1 MLALA
6 ENERKLLDR
15 CLAFLEAQEVTTVS
29 QKMRCRHAPVK
40 LSGVAVI
47 TIQTVD
53 RPLRIFVVDDERV
66 IAHTLAQILLKNGFC
81 ATWFTDANEALLMAV
96 QSTPDL
102 VVSDVA
108 MPVTSGIDLAIALRI
123 QCPSCKIL
131 LLSGQAETEDL
142 LVHARRGGYDFRL
155 LAKPIWPS
163 ELLDEIRWML
173 ASESH

>member
-1 MLALA
+1 
-6 ENERKLLDR
+6 
-15 CLAFLEAQEVTTVS
+15 
-29 QKMRCRHAPVK
+29 
-40 LSGVAVI
+40 
-47 TIQTVD
+47 
-53 RPLRIFVVDDERV
+53 V